1 MEFKKYQ
8 HLERFGTTEV
18 ENIEIGELYIFPK
31 LDGTNAS
38 VWLNQ
43 QGEIQ
48 AGSRRRHLTLENDN
62 AGFYAWVVKQDNL
75 LKYLQ
80 KNPTHRLYG
89 EWLVPH
95 SLKTYKKDSWRNFF
109 VFDVAVDK
117 DESKI
122 LHKGDGTM
130 EYLHYNEYK
139 SLLEENCLNFIPP
152 ICVLQNSNYEQL
164 INQLEKNNFLIEDG
178 KGIGEGIVA
187 KNYSFTNKYGRNTF
201 AKIVT
206 SEFKEKHIKAM
217 GPPTIKGK
225 NIIEEIIAEE
235 FVTQALVEK
244 VYSKIKNESGF
255 TSKSIPRLLNSV
267 FYDVVKEDTWNFVK
281 KHNNPTINFTT
292 LKYFVFSKTK
302 AKMPHLF

>member
-18 ENIEIGELYIFPK
+18 ENIERGELYIFPK

-62 AGFYAWVVKQDNL
+62 AGFYAWAIKQDNL

-95 SLKTYKKDSWRNFF
+95 SLKTYREDSWRNFYI
-109 VFDVAVDK
+109 FDVAVGK
-117 DESKI
+117 DESKV
-122 LHKGDGTM
+122 LHGDDSTM
-130 EYLHYNEYK
+130 GYLHYNEYK
-139 SLLEENCLNFIPP
+139 PLLEEKGLNFIPP

-164 INQLEKNNFLIEDG
+164 INQLEKNNFLIKDG

-217 GPPTIKGK
+217 GAPIIKGK
-225 NIIEEIIAEE
+225 NLIEEVIAEE

-281 KHNNPTINFTT
+281 KHKNPTINFTT
-292 LKYFVFSKTK
+292 LKHFVFSKTK